1 MNFINTS
8 SQFEQPRVRS
18 DGMKSVNFWIEEN
31 TTQYYRL
38 QNSPPCNY
46 LLRTWET
53 LLMRQ
58 WTSLSRSSDRLQ
70 NTDAHWM
77 HTRGTKQNTEN
88 HSKLFLEPFH
98 ERILLFILYS
108 VAARHESLLFIFF
121 AWHPFLDWITLWSI
135 DTSTHTKGSY
145 RQKAGALQNNRQT
158 VNCTHLFDNPANKR
172 VQTLSHDQT
181 EKPNAS
187 NGQESIAWSVK
198 IVEIKPKRDAR

>member
-1 MNFINTS
+1 
-8 SQFEQPRVRS
+8 
-18 DGMKSVNFWIEEN
+18 
-31 TTQYYRL
+31 
-38 QNSPPCNY
+38 
-46 LLRTWET
+46 
-53 LLMRQ
+53 MRQ
-58 WTSLSRSSDRLQ
+58 STSLSRSSDRLQ

-77 HTRGTKQNTEN
+77 HARGTKRQHRKSLQTIFRTV
-88 HSKLFLEPFH
+88 SWTDIIIYTLFGCCTP
-98 ERILLFILYS
+98 RITTIY
-108 VAARHESLLFIFF
+108 FF

-145 RQKAGALQNNRQT
+145 RQKAGALQNNRPT

-198 IVEIKPKRDAR
+198 IVEIKPKRDKTRRKINATSIRVYTRH